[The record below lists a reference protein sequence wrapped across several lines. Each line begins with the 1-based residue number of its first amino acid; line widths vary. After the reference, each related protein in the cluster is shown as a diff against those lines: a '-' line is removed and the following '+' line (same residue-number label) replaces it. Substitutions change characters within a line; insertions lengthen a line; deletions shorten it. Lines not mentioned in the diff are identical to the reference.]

1 MEYKTYL
8 EVLTSPE
15 GYTRICNKLCQDK
28 NLSLKAK
35 GTFLVMTSLSTIPE
49 WDFSVEGL
57 ISLTREGETAIRSAI
72 RELKEAGYLKVVK
85 EKDESGR
92 ITKFVYRLDNLN

>member
-8 EVLTSPE
+8 EVATSPE
-15 GYTRICNKLCQDK
+15 GYTRICNKLLMDK
-28 NLSLKAK
+28 NVSLKAK
-35 GTFLVMTSLSTIPE
+35 GTFSVIVSLSTIPE

-72 RELKEAGYLKVVK
+72 KELKETGYLKVDR